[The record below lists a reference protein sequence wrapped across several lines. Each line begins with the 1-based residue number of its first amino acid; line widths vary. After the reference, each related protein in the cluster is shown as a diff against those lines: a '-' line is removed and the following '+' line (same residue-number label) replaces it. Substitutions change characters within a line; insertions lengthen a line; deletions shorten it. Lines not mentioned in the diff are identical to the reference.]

1 MISFVR
7 EQSFQ
12 KIPIHF
18 LCRHFGVSP
27 SGYYHWKKRHS
38 GIRFVNKEAICKRI
52 KEIFDQSKETYG
64 SPRIFETLRD
74 ENFSIS
80 ENTVAKYMRELGL
93 DARLKKKYRVQT
105 TDSNHS
111 DPIAPRIFKVEDDQ
125 HLPLKPGELLAGDIT
140 YLRLGK
146 SFLYLSVVIDL
157 FNREVLGWS
166 MGRSLETKLVLDS
179 LDMAMKKVGPDAE
192 VIFHSDRGS
201 QYASEAYRKMLKNH
215 DIKPSMSRKG
225 NCYDNAYV
233 ESWFASLKKEWIYR
247 RSYSTEQELR
257 ALVFEYI
264 EVWYNKKRK
273 HSSLGNRSPYE
284 YRLNQAAT

>member
-1 MISFVR
+1 M
-7 EQSFQ
+7 
-12 KIPIHF
+12 
-18 LCRHFGVSP
+18 SP

-80 ENTVAKYMRELGL
+80 ENTVAKYLRELGL

-146 SFLYLSVVIDL
+146 VFFTSRLSLIFLIERFLV
-157 FNREVLGWS
+157 
-166 MGRSLETKLVLDS
+166 GRWE
-179 LDMAMKKVGPDAE
+179 
-192 VIFHSDRGS
+192 
-201 QYASEAYRKMLKNH
+201 
-215 DIKPSMSRKG
+215 
-225 NCYDNAYV
+225 
-233 ESWFASLKKEWIYR
+233 
-247 RSYSTEQELR
+247 
-257 ALVFEYI
+257 
-264 EVWYNKKRK
+264 EVWKQNLFLIHLIWR
-273 HSSLGNRSPYE
+273 
-284 YRLNQAAT
+284 